1 MAAPMKPRRIV
12 AGIEAP
18 VQRQHGRLP
27 GPAGLDHVVFRRA
40 RRPDLREVAHVL
52 LRRYPAA
59 QRRGAGAD
67 GVAGVLPQRGRR
79 RGTGCN
85 GRCRAL
91 APRAG
96 EPMCDGQAARPQG
109 GSMFKRL
116 TVLWSVV
123 RGDARQ
129 LWFALRHPAAPG
141 WLKVG
146 TALIAL
152 YLLSPVDIVPD
163 WLPVIGVID
172 DLVLVPLAIR
182 WLLRR
187 LPPEIAEAAARRR

>member
-1 MAAPMKPRRIV
+1 
-12 AGIEAP
+12 
-18 VQRQHGRLP
+18 
-27 GPAGLDHVVFRRA
+27 
-40 RRPDLREVAHVL
+40 
-52 LRRYPAA
+52 
-59 QRRGAGAD
+59 
-67 GVAGVLPQRGRR
+67 
-79 RGTGCN
+79 
-85 GRCRAL
+85 
-91 APRAG
+91 
-96 EPMCDGQAARPQG
+96 
-109 GSMFKRL
+109 MFKRL
-116 TVLWSVV
+116 TVLWTVV